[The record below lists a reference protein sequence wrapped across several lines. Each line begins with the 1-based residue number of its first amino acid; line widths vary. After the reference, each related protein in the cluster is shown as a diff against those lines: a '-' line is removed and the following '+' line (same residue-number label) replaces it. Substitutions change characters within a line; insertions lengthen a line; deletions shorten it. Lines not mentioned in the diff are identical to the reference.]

1 MCENSQL
8 KILQIN
14 GLAPFR
20 TKMQRNTDEKY
31 ASYDAFFVKTP
42 LRPKLILHSTFL
54 YLVNKLYSTLSVD
67 FKSQFTISRKKTR
80 KKLLVTL

>member
-1 MCENSQL
+1 MCVNSQL

-31 ASYDAFFVKTP
+31 ASYDAFFVKTSQ
-42 LRPKLILHSTFL
+42 INSSLHVPVFGKQ
-54 YLVNKLYSTLSVD
+54 VV
-67 FKSQFTISRKKTR
+67 
-80 KKLLVTL
+80 